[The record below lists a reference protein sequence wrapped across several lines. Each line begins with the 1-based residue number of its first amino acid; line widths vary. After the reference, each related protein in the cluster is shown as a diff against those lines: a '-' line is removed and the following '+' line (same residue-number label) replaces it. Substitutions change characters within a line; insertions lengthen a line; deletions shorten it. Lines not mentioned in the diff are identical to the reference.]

1 MRRLRVV
8 TYNVQRWHDFD
19 AILATLER
27 LKPEV
32 LALNEVHAGGEHAAA
47 LETVRSRLAMASAH
61 FFGHALDGAYG
72 NAVLTRA
79 ASTAVARRHL
89 AGGSVVRGRGGAP
102 HRIARGALVV
112 ALGDLQ
118 IVATHLDHMAE
129 AERATQVADLLAG
142 LGATAGATL
151 LCGDLNAL
159 RRRDYGAGAWAA
171 LEAEHARNGW
181 RGPDDSDAPGG
192 AVAALEAAGFGDL
205 GASDAAP
212 TSPAAAPARR
222 IDYVF
227 AGAELGARAA
237 ATVDAN
243 AAGSDHLPA
252 IFDVELPN

>member
-1 MRRLRVV
+1 
-8 TYNVQRWHDFD
+8 
-19 AILATLER
+19 
-27 LKPEV
+27 
-32 LALNEVHAGGEHAAA
+32 
-47 LETVRSRLAMASAH
+47 
-61 FFGHALDGAYG
+61 
-72 NAVLTRA
+72 
-79 ASTAVARRHL
+79 
-89 AGGSVVRGRGGAP
+89 
-102 HRIARGALVV
+102 
-112 ALGDLQ
+112 
-118 IVATHLDHMAE
+118 MAE

-237 ATVDAN
+237 ATVDAT